1 MYHHFF
7 NWSCMYGHLGCLQYF
22 AIRNNAVVN
31 NLACMYFLLLEVYFQ
46 GRFLEVGLLD
56 KGYGHEYFS
65 HILFSSPSE
74 RLYWFAFSPII
85 YECLFS
91 PSSQQSVPYFK
102 IKKKI
107 KSYRWEMVH
116 QCFPRFHFSDYECVW
131 TLFHVFSGHFYNF
144 LNVFFCVW
152 EDFKEWI

>member
-1 MYHHFF
+1 
-7 NWSCMYGHLGCLQYF
+7 MYGHLGCLQYF

-31 NLACMYFLLLEVYFQ
+31 NLACMCFLLLEVYFQ

-56 KGYGHEYFS
+56 KGYGYEYFS
-65 HILFSSPSE
+65 HILFSSPPE

-102 IKKKI
+102 IKKK
-107 KSYRWEMVH
+107 
-116 QCFPRFHFSDYECVW
+116 
-131 TLFHVFSGHFYNF
+131 N
-144 LNVFFCVW
+144 
-152 EDFKEWI
+152 